1 MKILM
6 LNHEFPPVGGGASPV
21 TFELCTHLVKLGHT
35 VDVVTMHYKDTPRYE
50 RVNGFNVYR
59 TPALRGKPN
68 ICQPHELATYLPG
81 AFFRTLKL
89 CRQEKY
95 DIIHCQFAVP
105 GSPLA
110 YLMNKITK
118 TPFIITC
125 HGSDV
130 PKYNPDRFGLLHAI
144 ILPAWLFLMKRA
156 NLITSPSQ
164 SLKDLILSRCDKL
177 SIEVVPNGLETSLF
191 NPLQKKEKRILMCSR
206 LLPRKGFQY
215 ALQAMQKIDSDW
227 QVDIIG
233 EGPFRGELEKEAKKV
248 KMPVKFHG
256 WLDRKEPLFFDLF
269 NRSSIFVF
277 PSKAES
283 FGVVIC
289 EAMAAGCAIIA
300 SDISAHKEVLGDAG
314 LYISPRDRDAI
325 KNYLTTLMQNE
336 QLCSELGS
344 KAFERAKIFDWK
356 NVTQKYADVYRNVIE
371 SCKK

>member
-1 MKILM
+1 
-6 LNHEFPPVGGGASPV
+6 
-21 TFELCTHLVKLGHT
+21 
-35 VDVVTMHYKDTPRYE
+35 
-50 RVNGFNVYR
+50 
-59 TPALRGKPN
+59 
-68 ICQPHELATYLPG
+68 
-81 AFFRTLKL
+81 
-89 CRQEKY
+89 
-95 DIIHCQFAVP
+95 
-105 GSPLA
+105 
-110 YLMNKITK
+110 
-118 TPFIITC
+118 
-125 HGSDV
+125 
-130 PKYNPDRFGLLHAI
+130 
-144 ILPAWLFLMKRA
+144 
-156 NLITSPSQ
+156 PSQ

-289 EAMAAGCAIIA
+289 EAMAAGCAIIT

-336 QLCSELGS
+336 QLCSEFGG
-344 KAFERAKIFDWK
+344 KAIERAKIFDWK
-356 NVTQKYADVYRNVIE
+356 NPHI
-371 SCKK
+371 